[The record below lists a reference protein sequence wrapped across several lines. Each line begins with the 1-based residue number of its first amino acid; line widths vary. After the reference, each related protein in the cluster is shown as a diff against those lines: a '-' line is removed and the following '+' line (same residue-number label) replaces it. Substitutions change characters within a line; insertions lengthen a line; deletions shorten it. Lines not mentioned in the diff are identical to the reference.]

1 MQTHRLTRKDTRPAM
16 YESTTRRTTT
26 GFGTCDL
33 CGRSVLYALTT
44 RHRKIIAIDPPEDP
58 TGNQAVSV
66 RESTYWTRQLSSDRP
81 AAEEREV
88 LRQPHIATC
97 PVARARARRHAA
109 TARRTTG
116 RATQGVRPTPWR
128 PR

>member
-1 MQTHRLTRKDTRPAM
+1 M

-26 GFGTCDL
+26 GYGRCDL

-44 RHRKIIAIDPPEDP
+44 KHRRIIAIDPPEDP
-58 TGNQAVSV
+58 DGNQAVSIKDTV
-66 RESTYWTRQLSSDRP
+66 YWTRQLNSDRP

-88 LRQPHIATC
+88 LRQPHISSC
-97 PVARARARRHAA
+97 PVAARARARTRAA
-109 TARRTTG
+109 AARRTTS
-116 RATQGVRPTPWR
+116 RTLTGVRPSPWR

>member
-1 MQTHRLTRKDTRPAM
+1 M

-26 GFGTCDL
+26 GYGTCDD
-33 CGRSVLYALTT
+33 CSRRVLYALTT
-44 RHRKIIAIDPPEDP
+44 KHRRIIAIDPPEDP

-66 RESTYWTRQLSSDRP
+66 RESIYWTRQLSSDRP

-97 PVARARARRHAA
+97 PVALARARRRAAA
-109 TARRTTG
+109 TRRTTG
-116 RATQGVRPTPWR
+116 RARHGVRPTPWKQ
-128 PR
+128 P